1 MVSRSSFLA
10 RGLSVFLAYTLM
22 MIHFLQHEGVLPV
35 LQELHDD
42 EKRPEYIVEG
52 FNTWFQEDPV
62 RIAKFMKNRS
72 DAQTNDCLSKLWV
85 KFLRYYT
92 EDFNFERDVVQS
104 QQSGRLSLFEKEWT
118 SKCISIE
125 DPFDY
130 KYLQS

>member
-1 MVSRSSFLA
+1 
-10 RGLSVFLAYTLM
+10 
-22 MIHFLQHEGVLPV
+22 MIHFLQHEGVIPV
-35 LQELHDD
+35 LQELHDS

-52 FNTWFQEDPV
+52 FNTWFQEDPI
-62 RIAKFMKNRS
+62 RIATFMKSRS

-92 EDFNFERDVVQS
+92 EDFKFERDVVQC

-130 KYLQS
+130 KYS